1 MKIGYMRVSTND
13 QSTDLQEDALKKD
26 GCNQIFSDTASGAKT
41 DRPGL
46 EEALSFLRK
55 GDTLVVWKLDRL
67 GRSLKHLIEVVI
79 LLNEREIYFKSL
91 QESIDTST
99 SGGKLIFHVF
109 GALAEFERD
118 IIRQRT
124 KAGLDSARAR
134 GRVGGRPKKL
144 DDKKVALAKSMMA
157 DHSNSISDIC
167 DTLGVSKATLYRYLK
182 EQESVVNEMKEGAI
196 NFALFFYLIPQ
207 TKNPNEC
214 RA

>member
-13 QSTDLQEDALKKD
+13 QSTDLQKNALKKD
-26 GCNQIFSDTASGAKT
+26 GCNQIFSDTTSGAKT

-46 EEALSFLRK
+46 DSDRAL
-55 GDTLVVWKLDRL
+55 
-67 GRSLKHLIEVVI
+67 
-79 LLNEREIYFKSL
+79 
-91 QESIDTST
+91 
-99 SGGKLIFHVF
+99 
-109 GALAEFERD
+109 
-118 IIRQRT
+118 
-124 KAGLDSARAR
+124 

-196 NFALFFYLIPQ
+196 NFAPSFYLQ
-207 TKNPNEC
+207 N
-214 RA
+214 

>member
-26 GCNQIFSDTASGAKT
+26 GCNQIFSDTTSGAKT

-91 QESIDTST
+91 QESIATST

-118 IIRQRT
+118 IIRERT

-182 EQESVVNEMKEGAI
+182 KIESFQLYFSLKLNETLSHNI
-196 NFALFFYLIPQ
+196 IL
-207 TKNPNEC
+207 
-214 RA
+214 

>member
-79 LLNEREIYFKSL
+79 LLNEREIYFNN
-91 QESIDTST
+91 T
-99 SGGKLIFHVF
+99 IFLVCLNLP
-109 GALAEFERD
+109 A
-118 IIRQRT
+118 
-124 KAGLDSARAR
+124 
-134 GRVGGRPKKL
+134 
-144 DDKKVALAKSMMA
+144 SM
-157 DHSNSISDIC
+157 
-167 DTLGVSKATLYRYLK
+167 VYRY
-182 EQESVVNEMKEGAI
+182 
-196 NFALFFYLIPQ
+196 
-207 TKNPNEC
+207 NP
-214 RA
+214 AATD